1 MSENEKISFICNKIS
16 FICNVAQLSAEN
28 QNLFFERIKGI
39 VTEEER
45 TALQIAVSYF
55 GMLLDPAKGEAMKK
69 TMTEELYK
77 EFNGAA

>member
-1 MSENEKISFICNKIS
+1 M
-16 FICNVAQLSAEN
+16 AQLSAEN

-45 TALQIAVSYF
+45 AALQIAVSYF
-55 GMLLDPAKGEAMKK
+55 VMLLDPEKGAAMKK
-69 TMTEELYK
+69 AMAEQIYK